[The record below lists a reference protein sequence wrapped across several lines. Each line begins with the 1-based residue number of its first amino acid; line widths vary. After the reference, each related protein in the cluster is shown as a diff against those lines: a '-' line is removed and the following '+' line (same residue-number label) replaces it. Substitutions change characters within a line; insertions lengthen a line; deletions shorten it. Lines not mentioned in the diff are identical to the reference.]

1 MNDTT
6 EKTMAPKDESEAD
19 RQARYERIGKASA
32 KTIKNMLAG
41 TVLGDKLRAK
51 GYTWVP
57 ENKEPSKK
65 EG

>member
-1 MNDTT
+1 
-6 EKTMAPKDESEAD
+6 MAPKDESEAD

-41 TVLGDKLRAK
+41 TALGAKLRAK

-57 ENKEPSKK
+57 ENKEHSKK
-65 EG
+65 GD